1 MVKSHRGGDTHF
13 LSAQEIITAAA
24 YQNLLPNKCKLT
36 DEGVFG
42 SKFVTICVS
51 GNKDNEVHMEGYQVA
66 CDSMPVISVA
76 ALLLGLKPVH
86 GPGQGRYPGAH
97 QRCP

>member
-1 MVKSHRGGDTHF
+1 MNDDTFDTCLIFSGSGMVKSHRGGDTHF

-51 GNKDNEVHMEGYQVA
+51 GNKHNEVHMEGYQVA
-66 CDSMPVISVA
+66 
-76 ALLLGLKPVH
+76 
-86 GPGQGRYPGAH
+86 
-97 QRCP
+97 

>member
-1 MVKSHRGGDTHF
+1 MVKSHRGADTHF

-24 YQNLLPNKCKLT
+24 HQNLYPNKCKLT

-51 GNKDNEVHMEGYQVA
+51 GNKDNEVHMEGYQV
-66 CDSMPVISVA
+66 PNET
-76 ALLLGLKPVH
+76 KPKCRSPCIVH
-86 GPGQGRYPGAH
+86 H
-97 QRCP
+97 CL